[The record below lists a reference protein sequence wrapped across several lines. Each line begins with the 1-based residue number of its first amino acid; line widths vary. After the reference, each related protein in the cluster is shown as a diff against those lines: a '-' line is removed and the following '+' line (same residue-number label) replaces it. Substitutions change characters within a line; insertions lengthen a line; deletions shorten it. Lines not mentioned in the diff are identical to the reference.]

1 MRNKIILVNAI
12 IVAIVGV
19 LAFVMT
25 RTGIISAASN
35 TPALLDEAKHNALG
49 AGARLE
55 VDGLK
60 VERWLTVRAT
70 DPSASDP
77 LNKADKTAANRAA
90 TQLCD
95 SMVAAAKTAP
105 DFEGRVPSLV
115 LITDANGIT
124 IGRNGSETLRR
135 GEDLGATYPVF
146 KTAIQKGQAGSDVW
160 SNKVDQVLASYA
172 PIRNDKGQVIGALV
186 VGIQLNDELGR
197 VADQTTGR
205 PLILAATDKDAV
217 QVLARS
223 AADTSNLDNAVTK
236 SAKDHG
242 AMEAVRS
249 VLDKGHVDAAQAG
262 DIMVGAAPLE
272 SLGDGKSKVIVASE
286 PALLIPDAGSLAM
299 PALYVTGLGIILVMI
314 GGWLLGSYI
323 MAPIARLEEGLLAI
337 INGQTDKRF
346 QLEHAELGGLAFRI
360 DQLLNQLLGV
370 EEDTTDEEGRISR
383 VPTAG
388 AMEAAMGGGGDSTPN
403 LDPNEAA
410 ALAQEPAPQ
419 YYSRIYREYIA
430 AKKALGEQTD
440 HITEQAFQSRIQA
453 METESSQK
461 GKNVRY
467 KVQSNGREVVLLAVP
482 I

>member
-1 MRNKIILVNAI
+1 MRNKIILVNALI
-12 IVAIVGV
+12 IAIVGV

-25 RTGIISAASN
+25 RTGIIGAASN
-35 TPALLDEAKHNALG
+35 APALLDEAKHNALG

-60 VERWLTVRAT
+60 VERWLTARAN
-70 DPSASDP
+70 DPSAADP
-77 LNKADKTAANRAA
+77 LNKADKTAAGRAA

-95 SMVAAAKTAP
+95 SIVAAAKTSP

-115 LITDANGIT
+115 ILTDANGLT
-124 IGRNGSETLRR
+124 IGRNGSELRR
-135 GEDLGATYPVF
+135 GEDLSATYPVF
-146 KTAIQKGQAGSDVW
+146 KAAIQKGQAGSDVW

-172 PIRNDKGQVIGALV
+172 PIRNDKGQVIGSLV
-186 VGIQLNDELGR
+186 VGIQLGDELGR
-197 VADQTTGR
+197 VADATTGR
-205 PLILAATDKDAV
+205 PLVLAAADKDSV
-217 QVLARS
+217 QILARS
-223 AADTSNLDNAVTK
+223 TADTSTLDNAVTK
-236 SAKDHG
+236 G
-242 AMEAVRS
+242 AMASVRT

-299 PALYVTGLGIILVMI
+299 PILYVTALGIILVVI

-388 AMEAAMGGGGDSTPN
+388 AMEASMGAGESSTPN
-403 LDPNEAA
+403 LNAGEAA
-410 ALAQEPAPQ
+410 ALAQEPAAQ
-419 YYSRIYREYIA
+419 YYARIYREYIT

-440 HITEQAFQSRIQA
+440 HITQEAFQSRIQA

>member
-1 MRNKIILVNAI
+1 MRNKIIVVNAI
-12 IVAIVGV
+12 IIAIVGV

-35 TPALLDEAKHNALG
+35 TTTLMEETKHDALG
-49 AGARLE
+49 AAARLQ

-60 VERWLTVRAT
+60 VERWLTVRAS
-70 DPSASDP
+70 DPASADP
-77 LNKADKTAANRAA
+77 LNKADKLAAGRSA
-90 TQLCD
+90 TQVCE
-95 SMVAAAKTAP
+95 SIIASAKTSP

-115 LITDANGIT
+115 LLTDANGIT
-124 IGRNGSETLRR
+124 VGRNGSELRR

-146 KTAIQKGQAGSDVW
+146 KAAIQKGQAGSDVW
-160 SNKVDQVLASYA
+160 SNKVDSVLASYV
-172 PIRNDKGQVIGALV
+172 PIRNEKGQVIGALV
-186 VGIQLNDELGR
+186 VGIQLGDELSR
-197 VADQTTGR
+197 VADATTGR
-205 PLILAATDKDAV
+205 PLVLAATDKESL
-217 QVLARS
+217 QILARS
-223 AADTSNLDNAVTK
+223 TADTSALDGAVTK
-236 SAKDHG
+236 GTKDHG
-242 AMEAVRS
+242 AMDTVRA

-262 DIMVGAAPLE
+262 DTIVGAAPLE

-299 PALYVTGLGIILVMI
+299 PVLYVTALGIVLVFI

-370 EEDTTDEEGRISR
+370 EEDTTDEDGRISR
-383 VPTAG
+383 VPTASTMEQSMG
-388 AMEAAMGGGGDSTPN
+388 AGDSSQPN
-403 LDPNEAA
+403 LDPGEAA
-410 ALAQEPAPQ
+410 ALASEPAAQ
-419 YYSRIYREYIA
+419 YYARIYKEYIA

-440 HITEQAFQSRIQA
+440 HITEQTFQSRIQS
-453 METESSQK
+453 METESQQK